1 MNSTNQP
8 LILRS
13 LLYVVCLLIFKAA
26 QYAVIVFHLNAA
38 LSIAAVAMEQVA
50 RTVITIMC
58 SPVARVYLFTMTAC
72 IILSA
77 AWTGSK
83 LIYDAMFSWKY
94 CAVWTAGSM
103 LSASS
108 SLPIPVSW
116 NQVQSIVVPIST
128 FVTVTKRSYS
138 GKTIPPEWQRSHR
151 RLLRF
156 ALPGCLRMYVLW
168 AAIQFMQ
175 PSHVS
180 FPKGILKYD
189 DHARISEQDARHAT
203 RAAKQRRCTDFN
215 GQPLSCSDLDRAR
228 RFNRIVMPELSA
240 ASYREVRTRMSEAG
254 LPGSIWHVGHATP
267 DPNKQSF
274 QDREDFG
281 WNLFCQGAR
290 DNVRLGHRRV
300 SCSEASH
307 WGAFHVN
314 CSI

>member
-1 MNSTNQP
+1 
-8 LILRS
+8 
-13 LLYVVCLLIFKAA
+13 
-26 QYAVIVFHLNAA
+26 
-38 LSIAAVAMEQVA
+38 
-50 RTVITIMC
+50 
-58 SPVARVYLFTMTAC
+58 
-72 IILSA
+72 
-77 AWTGSK
+77 
-83 LIYDAMFSWKY
+83 
-94 CAVWTAGSM
+94 M